1 MKTVTVS
8 NLKASLSRHLRQ
20 VKEGEELFITEH
32 GRPIAKVA
40 PASGLDTLP
49 VHLAEMQSQGLVR
62 IGSGKLPR
70 NFWKLP
76 RPRTKGRVLQAVLE
90 EREEGW

>member
-1 MKTVTVS
+1 MKSVTVS
-8 NLKASLSRHLRQ
+8 NLKASLSRYLRQ
-20 VKEGEELFITEH
+20 VKEGEELLITEH
-32 GRPIAKVA
+32 GRPIARIA
-40 PASGLDTLP
+40 PAPALQTLP
-49 VHLAEMQSQGLVR
+49 EHLLEMQSQGLVR

-76 RPRTKGRVLQAVLE
+76 RPKGRGQVVRAALK